1 MSVAEGG
8 STDRWSG
15 GAVARRHAPA
25 ARIPDAGA
33 APAAL
38 DYYLVHPDP
47 TGGARRGRPEGMV
60 VEEFVFAADHSAVRL
75 HSAAWTPQDGGWWS
89 SAAFSRTM
97 RLDAALRSRVVAVT
111 RRECGAAYRE
121 LGGGELPDE
130 GALRGHFHDAE
141 PLATAPLPLG
151 TTGITAGFHATRV
164 YRVLF
169 ADALGPDA
177 LAYLRATWRMTVTGD
192 VADPQ
197 ARVVGVARRMV
208 GDDAFIWHLRRIGAG
223 GPWCLDLTVDL
234 AGGRDDTVRPMLRE
248 LTTTLRMAGLLPV
261 TVERFS

>member
-1 MSVAEGG
+1 MS
-8 STDRWSG
+8 
-15 GAVARRHAPA
+15 
-25 ARIPDAGA
+25 
-33 APAAL
+33 AL
-38 DYYLVHPDP
+38 DYYLVRPDP
-47 TGGARRGRPEGMV
+47 AGGARRARPEGLI

-97 RLDAALRSRVVAVT
+97 RLDAALRARVAAVD
-111 RRECGAAYRE
+111 RRDAAAAYRE

-130 GALRGHFHDAE
+130 GTLRGHFDDST
-141 PLATAPLPLG
+141 PLATAPLPLTPG
-151 TTGITAGFHATRV
+151 HPTAGFGETRV

-169 ADALGPDA
+169 ADVLGPDG
-177 LAYLRATWRMTVTGD
+177 LAHLRTTWRMTVTGD
-192 VADPQ
+192 AADPG
-197 ARVVGVARRMV
+197 ARVLGVARRRV
-208 GDDAFIWHLRRIGAG
+208 GDDAFTWHLRRIGAG